1 MKNLKL
7 FAVLIL
13 LSSQVFGQSA
23 LDDAKKEI
31 DKENY
36 AKAKNIL
43 LKLIGDGS
51 SDIKEVSYYL
61 GNAYLKSDDADSAK
75 VFYRMVG
82 GAENKTAFG
91 LLAYGRLTL
100 LNGDLKT
107 AKDLFDKAAVKSSMK
122 NAMILSQAGDALFKP
137 NTSDLAEA
145 IRYFEDAYKIDPKNY
160 INMLELGDA
169 YLVNNEGGKALSKY
183 ESAAELYP
191 KLTLAFIKIGRL
203 NVNGRIYDDAI
214 NAYKKAIALEPDY
227 ALAHKELAEAYY
239 LSKKF
244 DLAKPEFQR
253 YIELNKDDADAKTKF
268 LMFLFQI
275 KEYDQC
281 ASEAQKMLLDD
292 PTNYIIL
299 RAIYYSDYELK
310 RYKEGMEIAQR
321 FWVAAPVSK
330 VRPFDYVE
338 TAKLATK
345 TGDTTVALKYFTTAL
360 AVDTNNG
367 ELLSDYGQ
375 LMYNTKRYQEAV
387 ANYTKKTVRF
397 PNAIT
402 FYDFYYIG
410 RANYAIALSF
420 KSKKDDAAAKDSATT
435 YFVAADSAFAKLLP
449 KYASTPDVWQWRAKA
464 NNNLDSEMKNGSAK
478 PYYEQFIQVATK
490 SADPTKYKNFLIES
504 YQYLGAFF
512 LNAKDTGAARGW
524 LEKAKELD
532 PQNETTNE
540 LLKGL

>member
-1 MKNLKL
+1 MRNLKL
-7 FAVLIL
+7 CAVLIFL
-13 LSSQVFGQSA
+13 TAQVFAQSP
-23 LDDAKKEI
+23 LDDAKKEL

-36 AKAKNIL
+36 AKAKNIM

-51 SDIKEVSYYL
+51 SDVREVSYYL
-61 GNAYLKSDDADSAK
+61 GNAYLKSDDVDSAK

-82 GAENKTAFG
+82 GADNKTALG

-100 LNGDLKT
+100 LNGDLKA
-107 AKDLFDKAAVKSSMK
+107 AKELFDKAAIKSNMK

-145 IRYFEDAYKIDPKNY
+145 IRYFEDAYKLDNKNY

-275 KEYDQC
+275 KEFDQC

-310 RYKEGMEIAQR
+310 RYKEGMEMAQR

-345 TGDTTVALKYFTTAL
+345 TGDTTIALKYYTTAL

-367 ELLSDYGQ
+367 ELLSDYGK
-375 LMYNTKRYQEAV
+375 LMYDTKRYPEAI
-387 ANYTKKTVRF
+387 ANYAKKISRF
-397 PNAIT
+397 PTATT
-402 FYDFYYIG
+402 FYDYYYMG

-420 KSKKDDAAAKDSATT
+420 KAKKDDAAAKDSAAT
-435 YFVAADSAFAKLLP
+435 YFSAADTAFALLLP
-449 KYASTPDVWQWRAKA
+449 KYASTPDVWQWRAKS

-490 SADPTKYKNFLIES
+490 TADPTKYKNFLIES
-504 YQYLGAFF
+504 YQYLGAFY
-512 LNAKDTGAARGW
+512 LNAKDTGTARGW

-532 PQNETTNE
+532 PNDATTLE

>member
-1 MKNLKL
+1 
-7 FAVLIL
+7 
-13 LSSQVFGQSA
+13 VFGQTA

-36 AKAKNIL
+36 IKAKNIL

-51 SDIKEVSYYL
+51 SDVREVSYYL
-61 GNAYLKSDDADSAK
+61 GNAYLRSDDADSAK

-82 GAENKTAFG
+82 GAENKTALG
-91 LLAYGRLTL
+91 LLAYGRLNL
-100 LNGDLKT
+100 LNGDLKA
-107 AKDLFDKAAVKSSMK
+107 AKDYFEKASIKSNMK
-122 NAMILSQAGDALFKP
+122 NATILYQAGDALFKP
-137 NTSDLAEA
+137 TTTDLAEA
-145 IRYFEDAYKIDPKNY
+145 IRYFEDAYKLDNKNY

-169 YLVNNEGGKALSKY
+169 YLANNEGGKALSKY

-367 ELLSDYGQ
+367 DLLSDYGQ
-375 LMYNTKRYQEAV
+375 LMYNTKRYQEAI
-387 ANYTKKTVRF
+387 ANYTKKINRF
-397 PNAIT
+397 PNGTT
-402 FYDFYYIG
+402 FYDFYYLG

-420 KSKKDDAAAKDSATT
+420 KSKKEDAAAKDSATA
-435 YFVAADSAFAKLLP
+435 YFVLADTAFARLLP

-464 NNNLDSEMKNGSAK
+464 NNNLDAEMKNGSAK
-478 PYYEQFIQVATK
+478 PYYEQFIAVATK
-490 SADPTKYKNFLIES
+490 TADPTKYKNFLIES
-504 YQYLGAFF
+504 YQYLGAYF

-532 PQNETTNE
+532 PLNETTLE